1 MIWRPNRRELVKTLG
16 MGAAAGIL
24 PGFGRILV
32 SGEENVKEVHAN
44 SFNARGQWY
53 FDPAGLFIEK
63 GETVRWVGG
72 DQGPT
77 VTAFH
82 PSNYNHELRIPEDAK
97 PFHSG
102 NIMRHG
108 RYRLFELTFDVDGTY
123 DYVAQ
128 TFEPV
133 G

>member
-1 MIWRPNRRELVKTLG
+1 MIWRPNRREFLSTLG
-16 MGAAAGIL
+16 MGVLI
-24 PGFGRILV
+24 RT
-32 SGEENVKEVHAN
+32 EDTVKEIRAN
-44 SFNARGQWY
+44 SVNARGQWY

-108 RYRLFELTFDVDGTY
+108 RYRFFELTFDVEGKIGRASCRER
-123 DYVAQ
+123 V
-128 TFEPV
+128 
-133 G
+133 